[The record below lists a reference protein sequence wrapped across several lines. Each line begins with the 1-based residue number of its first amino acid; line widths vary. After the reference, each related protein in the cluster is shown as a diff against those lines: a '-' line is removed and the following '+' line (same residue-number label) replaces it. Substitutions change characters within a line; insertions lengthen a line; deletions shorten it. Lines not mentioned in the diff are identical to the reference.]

1 MIPIQTRD
9 DFKPDSRAMRVIFAP
24 NCASETC
31 KFKHALLCLCSHGG
45 HKVFSWKGIET
56 CVQFFQQKGNPV
68 YVVVPQWRK
77 SCHPAPA
84 KEQNMRIIA
93 SLEQQGLMAWTP
105 SRQIGLRMTSSYDD
119 PFILK
124 YAEKTNGVVV
134 SNDYFRDVLQ
144 KCPQFREIIEERTLM
159 YTFFENA

>member
-1 MIPIQTRD
+1 
-9 DFKPDSRAMRVIFAP
+9 
-24 NCASETC
+24 
-31 KFKHALLCLCSHGG
+31 
-45 HKVFSWKGIET
+45 
-56 CVQFFQQKGNPV
+56 
-68 YVVVPQWRK
+68 
-77 SCHPAPA
+77 
-84 KEQNMRIIA
+84 MRIIA